1 MSEYIIHNGT
11 FTSVDPAEELMHYGV
26 LGMKWGVRRGN
37 ASKAY
42 AKASKKLNR
51 LNNRAD
57 KAMDKAY
64 KKQAKADR
72 KASSMFATQ
81 KSASKAD
88 FKARKAMRKAVV
100 KTRKAQAWLRAMDQT
115 FKGTTESLSREQIDM
130 GRRYTETM
138 NSRVFR

>member
-1 MSEYIIHNGT
+1 MTNT
-11 FTSVDPAEELMHYGV
+11 NNELYHYGV

-37 ASKAY
+37 TSTAY

-51 LNNRAD
+51 LNNRAE

-64 KKQAKADR
+64 RKQAKADQ
-72 KASSMFATQ
+72 KASSFFASE
-81 KSASKAD
+81 KSAAKAD

-100 KTRKAQAWLRAMDQT
+100 KTRKAQAWLNTMDKT
-115 FKGTTESLSREQIDM
+115 FKGTTESLSKEQVDM
-130 GRRYTETM
+130 GRRYIETM